1 MQMADISKLRTKID
15 EIDYE
20 MIKLFKERMSVSN
33 DIAEYKREH
42 SLPVYDGKR
51 EQAVIKDRVSSVQ
64 KEYSIYVEQ
73 LMRCI
78 VDLSK
83 QLQNE
88 ISYKESA
95 KYSVNGKVAFQG
107 IHGAYSQEALNGFFG
122 KGLNTVSVPEFEDVF
137 ISVSNG
143 ETEYGIVPVE
153 NSASGSVIQNYD
165 LLSKYDIHV
174 VGEYILP
181 IRHAL
186 LGIPGSDINSI
197 KEVYSH
203 EQGFLQCS
211 EFLSE
216 HRDWIS
222 TPKSNTAISA
232 KYVSDMKDSSK
243 AAIASVYAGQIYGLI
258 VLKEN
263 ISNTLNNVTRFF
275 IIGSKANDKSFN
287 KASILFSLKHETGS
301 LAKALTLIAVKGYNL
316 TKIESRPILGQNWHY
331 RFYVDLEGNLAGLN
345 SVIDEL
351 NEYCTDIKLLGVYS
365 KMQ

>member
-1 MQMADISKLRTKID
+1 MADISKLRAKID

-20 MIKLFKERMSVSN
+20 MIKLFKERMNVSN
-33 DIAEYKREH
+33 DIAEYKRENG
-42 SLPVYDGKR
+42 LPVYDGKR
-51 EQAVIKDRVSSVQ
+51 EQAVIKDRVSSVSA
-64 KEYSIYVEQ
+64 KYSIYVEQ

-88 ISYKESA
+88 TANIENMA
-95 KYSVNGKVAFQG
+95 HDANGKIAFQG
-107 IHGAYSQEALNGFFG
+107 IPGAYSQEALKGFFG
-122 KGLNTVSVPEFEDVF
+122 MKADTVPVPEFEDIF
-137 ISVSNG
+137 ISVSTG

-174 VGEYILP
+174 VGEYFLP

-186 LGIPGSDINSI
+186 LGIAGSDISLI

-203 EQGFLQCS
+203 EQGLLQCS
-211 EFLSE
+211 EFLTE
-216 HRDWIS
+216 HKEWIK
-222 TPKSNTAISA
+222 TTKSNTAIAA
-232 KYVSDMKDSSK
+232 KYVSDMNDEKK
-243 AAIASVYAGQIYGLI
+243 AAIASVYAGQIYGLK

-275 IIGSKANDKSFN
+275 IIGSKANDKACD

-301 LAKALTLIAVKGYNL
+301 LAKALTLIAARGFNL

-331 RFYVDLEGNLAGLN
+331 RFYVDLEGNLAKLN
-345 SVIDEL
+345 SAIDEL
-351 NEYCTDIKLLGVYS
+351 RKYCTDIKILGTYS